1 MQELQPQD
9 PRQIGPYR
17 LRARLGAGGMGRVY
31 LGLSAGGRA
40 VAVKVVRPELG
51 SDPEFRARFRQ
62 EVAVARRVSG
72 LFTAPVIDADLDG
85 QEPWLA
91 TAFVRGPSLAE
102 AVAEHGPLPAE
113 SVVGLAAGLSE
124 GLCAIH
130 AAGVVHRDL
139 KPANVLLA
147 EDGPR
152 VIDFGISRAVEAAAG
167 LTRTGLVVGS
177 PGFMSPEQAEGA
189 EVGPPSDIFS
199 LGAVLAFAATGQGP
213 FGVGSTPALVYRV
226 VHGQANLEALPPAV
240 RALAGRCLVKD
251 PSLRPSAA
259 DVLAEAEAGFPAT
272 GWLPEQLTRTIAQI
286 PTPTPWAAYS
296 HPAASPWSSPGTPAA
311 GASSPGVSSPGA
323 PSPSAPSPSAPAAGT
338 RSSAAIAAAG
348 LVGAAGAAASLPG
361 AGRATG
367 PAAGA
372 DPASVPTRAA
382 SRSGSES
389 LLLAPPAG
397 SGPQPPYQGPP
408 SQPSRPGR
416 RRPRRGL
423 ALAVSTI
430 AAALVGG
437 GAAAVLVMGGSGNHP
452 QVTQTEQPAAV
463 VQTTSV
469 PSSGPAASSSRPV
482 STPSGGSPSAH
493 AHATRP
499 AQVAPYS
506 APASSSYSTWSS
518 SPAAHSTP
526 TVHSTPTTRKS
537 PTAPPTSKSPTAPPT
552 SKSPTAP
559 PTSKSPTA
567 PPTTSS
573 PTWSTPTTSSSSSTS
588 NSTSAP
594 TASAAS

>member
-1 MQELQPQD
+1 MQELLPED

-62 EVAVARRVSG
+62 EVAVAQRVSG
-72 LFTAPVIDADLDG
+72 LFTAPVIDADVDG
-85 QEPWLA
+85 PQPWLA

-102 AVAEHGPLPAE
+102 AVAGHGALPAE
-113 SVVGLAAGLSE
+113 SVVGLAAGLAE
-124 GLCAIH
+124 GLSAIH

-152 VIDFGISRAVEAAAG
+152 VIDFGISRAVEAGAG

-189 EVGPPSDIFS
+189 EVGPASDIFS

-240 RALAGRCLVKD
+240 RVLVGRCLVKD

-259 DVLAEAEAGFPAT
+259 ELLAEAEAGFPAT
-272 GWLPEQLTRTIAQI
+272 GWLPEPLTRTIAQI
-286 PTPTPWAAYS
+286 PTPTPWSAYT
-296 HPAASPWSSPGTPAA
+296 HPASQWSSSG
-311 GASSPGVSSPGA
+311 
-323 PSPSAPSPSAPAAGT
+323 APAAGT

-348 LVGAAGAAASLPG
+348 LAAAAGGLAGAGLAGAGLSGSGLAGPTSGATGSGVGAG
-361 AGRATG
+361 ATG
-367 PAAGA
+367 SGVGA
-372 DPASVPTRAA
+372 DPASMPTHAA
-382 SRSGSES
+382 SRPGSES

-397 SGPQPPYQGPP
+397 SGPQPPFQGPP
-408 SQPSRPGR
+408 SQSSRPGG

-423 ALAVSTI
+423 AVAVSTV
-430 AAALVGG
+430 AAALVGAG
-437 GAAAVLVMGGSGNHP
+437 TAAALVLTGSGGHP
-452 QVTQTEQPAAV
+452 HVTQTEQPAAV
-463 VQTTSV
+463 VQSTSV
-469 PSSGPAASSSRPV
+469 TSSGPAASSSRPV
-482 STPSGGSPSAH
+482 TSPSGGSPAAHSHSA
-493 AHATRP
+493 AP
-499 AQVAPYS
+499 AQVTASS
-506 APASSSYSTWSS
+506 APASRRSATWSASPTTHS
-518 SPAAHSTP
+518 S
-526 TVHSTPTTRKS
+526 PTTRKS
-537 PTAPPTSKSPTAPPT
+537 PTAPPTTK
-552 SKSPTAP
+552 
-559 PTSKSPTA
+559 
-567 PPTTSS
+567 PPTTPP
-573 PTWSTPTTSSSSSTS
+573 PTTPPPTTPPPTTPPPTTPPPTTPPPTTPPPSTPAATSSLSG
-588 NSTSAP
+588 
-594 TASAAS
+594 